1 MFSVA
6 ELLKASSGKLISGKS
21 NLRADAVS
29 IDSRTIGI
37 GECFVAVKGEKF
49 DGHDFIDNAL
59 NKGASVLIINQS
71 RKHKVKVP
79 EQVAVIAV
87 KDTTKALGDIAG
99 FHRNKFNIP
108 VVCVTGSNGKTTT
121 KDMIAWVL
129 SASGKVLKSEGT
141 KNNHIGLPMTLL
153 KINGSYDY
161 CVLEAGTNHPGE
173 ISYLGRIAR
182 PNIAVITNI
191 GPSHLK
197 HFSNLENVLKEKYSL
212 LKQLIRPRIAL
223 LNTDNSLLEKRSL
236 RHEKNNIVIG
246 FGVNEGADFR
256 ASDLKTKG
264 TRVSFAVNGKH
275 KIALTTLGRFNI
287 TNALS
292 SIAIGRIFGMDY
304 RLISRRLSSFNFP
317 KSRLNFIELS
327 GLRFIDDTY
336 NSNPLS
342 LMHALEALKNYET
355 SGRKVLVMG
364 DMLELG
370 SNEKFFHALLGE
382 AVAKTCDCLV
392 AVGKLSGFT
401 AEAAK
406 RCGLDPRFIFRC
418 PDSTKARKL
427 LFKKVN
433 PDKKDVILVKGSRMM
448 RMEEVFK
455 F

>member
-6 ELLKASSGKLISGKS
+6 ELLEASSGKLISGKK
-21 NLRADAVS
+21 NLRVKAVS
-29 IDSRTIGI
+29 IDSRTVSPGD
-37 GECFVAVKGEKF
+37 CFVAIKGERF
-49 DGHDFIDNAL
+49 DGHNFIDKAIK
-59 NKGASVLIINQS
+59 KGASVIVVESQS
-71 RKHKVKVP
+71 LKASKPQRNVT
-79 EQVAVIAV
+79 VIRV

-99 FHRNKFNIP
+99 FHRRKFDIP
-108 VVCVTGSNGKTTT
+108 VICVTGSNGKTTT

-129 SASGKVLKSEGT
+129 SASGKVLKNEGT

-153 KINGSYDY
+153 KIDGSYDF

-182 PNIAVITNI
+182 PNVAVITNI

-197 HFSNLENVLKEKYSL
+197 HFNNLGNVLKEKYSL
-212 LKQLIRPRIAL
+212 LKLLSRPCIAL
-223 LNTDNSLLEKRSL
+223 LNTDDKLLRKKSLQ
-236 RHEKNNIVIG
+236 HEKNNIVIG
-246 FGVNEGADFR
+246 FGLNEGADFR
-256 ASDLKTKG
+256 ASNLEAKDA
-264 TRVSFAVNGKH
+264 RVSFAVNGGH
-275 KIALTTLGRFNI
+275 KITLRTLGRFNI

-304 RLISRRLSSFNFP
+304 RQISRRLSSFNFP

-370 SNEKFFHALLGE
+370 SNEKFFHALVGE
-382 AVAKTCDCLV
+382 AVAKICDCLV
-392 AVGKLSGFT
+392 AVGKLSSFT

-433 PDKKDVILVKGSRMM
+433 PNKKDIVLVKGSRMM